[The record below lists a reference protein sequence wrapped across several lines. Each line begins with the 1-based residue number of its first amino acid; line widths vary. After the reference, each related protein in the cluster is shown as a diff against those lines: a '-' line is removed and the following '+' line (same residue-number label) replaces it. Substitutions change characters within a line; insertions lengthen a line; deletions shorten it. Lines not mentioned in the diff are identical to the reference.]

1 MLLFE
6 TSVLVDFPVIVRVGV
21 DNLLPVLEASKTLKM
36 ECNVEGGQVCMAATH
51 CWGCH
56 MTQLSLAARALQREE
71 VRNLSE
77 GKA

>member
-6 TSVLVDFPVIVRVGV
+6 TSVLVDFPAIVWVGV
-21 DNLLPVLEASKTLKM
+21 DNLLPVLEASKTLKV
-36 ECNVEGGQVCMAATH
+36 EYNVEGEQVCMAGTH
-51 CWGCH
+51 CWDCH
-56 MTQLSLAARALQREE
+56 MTQLSLAARALQQEE